1 MNLVIGM
8 MQRIAMEVFAMR
20 NQDQFD
26 QEMRRFEEREEISSP
41 MSGSGGG
48 FMMNKQKIVKY
59 AFMALLGFEAMLCW
73 NWLIQ
78 PLMPVITNIINNKG
92 ALSLSTGMPTDIS
105 HPLGSFSIGG
115 MNAQSAMS
123 LYVDSLFR
131 LGLFSAMFGLTF
143 KAYSVIR
150 RFMR

>member
-1 MNLVIGM
+1 MSLVSGTRQKMITEG
-8 MQRIAMEVFAMR
+8 FAMR
-20 NQDQFD
+20 DKEQLN
-26 QEMRRFEEREEISSP
+26 QEMRKFEEREELSGP
-41 MSGSGGG
+41 MSGSGGS

-92 ALSLSTGMPTDIS
+92 ALSLSAGMPTDIS

>member
-1 MNLVIGM
+1 MSLVIGM
-8 MQRIAMEVFAMR
+8 MRKTTMEGSVMR
-20 NQDQFD
+20 NRDQFD
-26 QEMRRFEEREEISSP
+26 QEMRRFEEREELNGP
-41 MSGSGGG
+41 MMGSGGS
-48 FMMNKQKIVKY
+48 FMNKQKIVKY

-92 ALSLSTGMPTDIS
+92 ALSLSAGMPTDIS

-150 RFMR
+150 RLMR

>member
-1 MNLVIGM
+1 MSLAIGIV
-8 MQRIAMEVFAMR
+8 QEIITEVYVMHNR
-20 NQDQFD
+20 DQFD
-26 QEMRRFEEREEISSP
+26 QEMRRFEEREDLSSP
-41 MSGSGGG
+41 MSGFGGS
-48 FMMNKQKIVKY
+48 FMNKQKIVKY
-59 AFMALLGFEAMLCW
+59 AFIALLGFEAMLCW

-92 ALSLSTGMPTDIS
+92 ALSLSAGMPTDIS

>member
-1 MNLVIGM
+1 MSLANGITLKIIMGGS
-8 MQRIAMEVFAMR
+8 AMHNR
-20 NQDQFD
+20 DQFD
-26 QEMRRFEEREEISSP
+26 QEMRRFEEREEMSGP
-41 MSGSGGG
+41 MSGAGGN
-48 FMMNKQKIVKY
+48 FMNKQKIVKY
-59 AFMALLGFEAMLCW
+59 AFIALLGFEAMLCW

-92 ALSLSTGMPTDIS
+92 ALSVSAGMPTDIS

-143 KAYSVIR
+143 KAYSLIR

>member
-1 MNLVIGM
+1 
-8 MQRIAMEVFAMR
+8 MR
-20 NQDQFD
+20 DRDQLNNK
-26 QEMRRFEEREEISSP
+26 MRQFEEREEMSGP
-41 MSGSGGG
+41 MAGSGGS
-48 FMMNKQKIVKY
+48 FMNKQKIVKY
-59 AFMALLGFEAMLCW
+59 AFIALLGFEAMLCW

-92 ALSLSTGMPTDIS
+92 ALSLSAGMPTDIS

>member
-1 MNLVIGM
+1 MSLVIGTKREM
-8 MQRIAMEVFAMR
+8 ITEVFAMHNR
-20 NQDQFD
+20 DQFD
-26 QEMRRFEEREEISSP
+26 QEMRRFEEREDLSSP

-48 FMMNKQKIVKY
+48 FMINKQKIVKY

-92 ALSLSTGMPTDIS
+92 ALSLSAGMPTDIS

>member
-1 MNLVIGM
+1 MSGM
-8 MQRIAMEVFAMR
+8 MRKTTMEGSVMHNR
-20 NQDQFD
+20 DQFD
-26 QEMRRFEEREEISSP
+26 QEMRRFEEKEELSGP
-41 MSGSGGG
+41 MSGSGGS
-48 FMMNKQKIVKY
+48 FMNKQKIVKY
-59 AFMALLGFEAMLCW
+59 AFIALLGFEAMLCW

-92 ALSLSTGMPTDIS
+92 ALSLSAGMPTDIS

-131 LGLFSAMFGLTF
+131 FGLFSAMFGLTF

>member
-1 MNLVIGM
+1 MRDRDQLN
-8 MQRIAMEVFAMR
+8 QEVK
-20 NQDQFD
+20 
-26 QEMRRFEEREEISSP
+26 RFEERENLSSP
-41 MSGSGGG
+41 MSGSGGS
-48 FMMNKQKIVKY
+48 FMNKQKIVKY
-59 AFMALLGFEAMLCW
+59 AFIALLGFEAMLCW

-92 ALSLSTGMPTDIS
+92 ALSLSAGMPTDIS

-143 KAYSVIR
+143 KVYSVIR

>member
-1 MNLVIGM
+1 MSD
-8 MQRIAMEVFAMR
+8 R
-20 NQDQFD
+20 DQLD
-26 QEMRRFEEREEISSP
+26 REMRRFEEREDLNRP
-41 MSGSGGG
+41 MSGSGGS

-92 ALSLSTGMPTDIS
+92 ALSLSAGMPTDIS

>member
-1 MNLVIGM
+1 MSLVIGIT
-8 MQRIAMEVFAMR
+8 QRIVTEDFAMHNR
-20 NQDQFD
+20 DRFD
-26 QEMRRFEEREEISSP
+26 QEMRRFEEREDLSGP
-41 MSGSGGG
+41 MQGSGGG

-59 AFMALLGFEAMLCW
+59 AFIALLGFEAMLCW

-92 ALSLSTGMPTDIS
+92 ALSLSAGMPTDIS

>member
-1 MNLVIGM
+1 MSSVIGIV
-8 MQRIAMEVFAMR
+8 QRIAMEVFAMSDR
-20 NQDQFD
+20 DQLD
-26 QEMRRFEEREEISSP
+26 REMRRFEEREELGSP
-41 MSGSGGG
+41 MSGSGGS

-59 AFMALLGFEAMLCW
+59 AFIALLGFEAMLCW

-92 ALSLSTGMPTDIS
+92 ALSLSAGMPTDIS

>member
-1 MNLVIGM
+1 MSD
-8 MQRIAMEVFAMR
+8 R
-20 NQDQFD
+20 DQLD
-26 QEMRRFEEREEISSP
+26 REMRRFEERESFSGP
-41 MSGSGGG
+41 MAGSGGS
-48 FMMNKQKIVKY
+48 FMNKQKIVKY
-59 AFMALLGFEAMLCW
+59 AFIALLGFEAMLCW

-92 ALSLSTGMPTDIS
+92 ALSLSAGMPTDIS

-150 RFMR
+150 RFIR

>member
-1 MNLVIGM
+1 MSLANGTRQKI
-8 MQRIAMEVFAMR
+8 ITEVSVMHNR
-20 NQDQFD
+20 DQFD
-26 QEMRRFEEREEISSP
+26 QEMRRFEEREELSSP
-41 MSGSGGG
+41 MTGSGGS
-48 FMMNKQKIVKY
+48 FMNKQKIVKY
-59 AFMALLGFEAMLCW
+59 AFIALLGFEAMLCW

-92 ALSLSTGMPTDIS
+92 ALSLSAGMPTDIS

>member
-1 MNLVIGM
+1 MNLANGM
-8 MQRIAMEVFAMR
+8 MQRIAMEVFAMSDR
-20 NQDQFD
+20 DQLD
-26 QEMRRFEEREEISSP
+26 REMRRFEKREELGSP
-41 MSGSGGG
+41 MSGSGGS
-48 FMMNKQKIVKY
+48 FIMNKQKIVKY
-59 AFMALLGFEAMLCW
+59 AFIALLGFEAMLCW

-92 ALSLSTGMPTDIS
+92 ALSLSAGMPTDIS
-105 HPLGSFSIGG
+105 HPLGSFFIGG

-143 KAYSVIR
+143 KAYSFIR

>member
-1 MNLVIGM
+1 MIGM
-8 MQRIAMEVFAMR
+8 MLKITMEGSVMHNR
-20 NQDQFD
+20 DQFD
-26 QEMRRFEEREEISSP
+26 QEMRRFEEREDLSGP
-41 MSGSGGG
+41 MSGSGGS
-48 FMMNKQKIVKY
+48 FMNKQKIVKY
-59 AFMALLGFEAMLCW
+59 AFIALLGFEAMLCW

-92 ALSLSTGMPTDIS
+92 ALSLSAGMPTDIS

>member
-1 MNLVIGM
+1 MNLANGIM
-8 MQRIAMEVFAMR
+8 LKIAMEGSVMHNR
-20 NQDQFD
+20 DQFD
-26 QEMRRFEEREEISSP
+26 QEMRRFEEREELSGP
-41 MSGSGGG
+41 MTGSGGS
-48 FMMNKQKIVKY
+48 FMNKQKLVKY
-59 AFMALLGFEAMLCW
+59 VFIALLGFEAMLCW

-92 ALSLSTGMPTDIS
+92 ALSLSAGMPTDIS

>member
-1 MNLVIGM
+1 MSSVIGIVRKM
-8 MQRIAMEVFAMR
+8 ITGGYVMHNR
-20 NQDQFD
+20 DQFD
-26 QEMRRFEEREEISSP
+26 QEMRRFEEREEMSGP
-41 MSGSGGG
+41 MSGSGGS
-48 FMMNKQKIVKY
+48 FMNKQKIVKY
-59 AFMALLGFEAMLCW
+59 AFIALLGFEAMLCW

-92 ALSLSTGMPTDIS
+92 ALSLSAGMPTDIS

>member
-1 MNLVIGM
+1 
-8 MQRIAMEVFAMR
+8 MR
-20 NQDQFD
+20 DKEQLN
-26 QEMRRFEEREEISSP
+26 QEMMRFEEREDLSSP
-41 MSGSGGG
+41 MSGSGGS
-48 FMMNKQKIVKY
+48 FMNKQKIVKY
-59 AFMALLGFEAMLCW
+59 AFIALLGFEAMLCW

-92 ALSLSTGMPTDIS
+92 ALSLSAGMPTDIS

>member
-8 MQRIAMEVFAMR
+8 MQRIAMEVFAMHNR
-20 NQDQFD
+20 DQFD
-26 QEMRRFEEREEISSP
+26 QEMRRFEEREDLSGP
-41 MSGSGGG
+41 MMGSGGS
-48 FMMNKQKIVKY
+48 FMDKRKIVKY
-59 AFMALLGFEAMLCW
+59 AFIALLGFEAMLCW

-92 ALSLSTGMPTDIS
+92 ALSLSAGMPTDIS

>member
-1 MNLVIGM
+1 MNLANGM
-8 MQRIAMEVFAMR
+8 MLKITMGGSVMHNR
-20 NQDQFD
+20 DQFD
-26 QEMRRFEEREEISSP
+26 QEMRRFEAREEMSGP
-41 MSGSGGG
+41 MSGSGGS

-59 AFMALLGFEAMLCW
+59 AFIALLGFEAMLCW

-92 ALSLSTGMPTDIS
+92 ALSLSAGMPTDIS

-131 LGLFSAMFGLTF
+131 LGLFSAMFGLTL

-150 RFMR
+150 KFMR

>member
-1 MNLVIGM
+1 MSLVIGTKQKM
-8 MQRIAMEVFAMR
+8 ITEGFVMHNR
-20 NQDQFD
+20 DQFD
-26 QEMRRFEEREEISSP
+26 QEMRRFEEREELSGP
-41 MSGSGGG
+41 MTGAGGN
-48 FMMNKQKIVKY
+48 FMNKQKIVKY

-92 ALSLSTGMPTDIS
+92 ALSLSAGMPTDIS

>member
-1 MNLVIGM
+1 MSLVIGM
-8 MQRIAMEVFAMR
+8 RRKIITEDFVMSDR
-20 NQDQFD
+20 DQLD
-26 QEMRRFEEREEISSP
+26 REMRRFEEREDLSSP
-41 MSGSGGG
+41 MSGSGGS

-92 ALSLSTGMPTDIS
+92 ALSLSAGMPTDIS

>member
-1 MNLVIGM
+1 MSLVNGM
-8 MQRIAMEVFAMR
+8 MQRIAMGVFAMSDR
-20 NQDQFD
+20 DQLD
-26 QEMRRFEEREEISSP
+26 REMRRFEEREELSSP
-41 MSGSGGG
+41 MTGSGGS
-48 FMMNKQKIVKY
+48 FMNKQKIVKY
-59 AFMALLGFEAMLCW
+59 AFIALLGFEAMLCW

-92 ALSLSTGMPTDIS
+92 ALSLSSGMPTDIS

>member
-1 MNLVIGM
+1 
-8 MQRIAMEVFAMR
+8 MEGSVMR
-20 NQDQFD
+20 DRDQLNNK
-26 QEMRRFEEREEISSP
+26 MRQFEEREEMSGP
-41 MSGSGGG
+41 MTGSGGS
-48 FMMNKQKIVKY
+48 FMNKQKIVKC
-59 AFMALLGFEAMLCW
+59 AFIALLGFEAMLCW

-92 ALSLSTGMPTDIS
+92 ALSLSAGMPTDIS

>member
-1 MNLVIGM
+1 MSLVIGM
-8 MQRIAMEVFAMR
+8 KRKIITEVFVMSDR
-20 NQDQFD
+20 DQLD
-26 QEMRRFEEREEISSP
+26 REMRRFEERENLSSP
-41 MSGSGGG
+41 MSGSGGS
-48 FMMNKQKIVKY
+48 FMNKQKIVKY
-59 AFMALLGFEAMLCW
+59 AFIALLGFEAMLCW

-92 ALSLSTGMPTDIS
+92 ALSLSAGMPTDIS

>member
-8 MQRIAMEVFAMR
+8 MRKILTEVFVMR
-20 NQDQFD
+20 DRDQLNH
-26 QEMRRFEEREEISSP
+26 EMRQFEEREDLNGP
-41 MSGSGGG
+41 MMGSGGS
-48 FMMNKQKIVKY
+48 FMNKQKIVKY
-59 AFMALLGFEAMLCW
+59 AFIALLGFEAMLCW

-92 ALSLSTGMPTDIS
+92 ALSLSAGMPTDIS

>member
-1 MNLVIGM
+1 MSSVIGM
-8 MQRIAMEVFAMR
+8 MLKIITEVFAMHNR
-20 NQDQFD
+20 DQFD
-26 QEMRRFEEREEISSP
+26 QEMRRFEEREDLSGP
-41 MSGSGGG
+41 MMGSGGS
-48 FMMNKQKIVKY
+48 FMDKRKIVKY
-59 AFMALLGFEAMLCW
+59 AFIALLGFEAMLCW

-92 ALSLSTGMPTDIS
+92 ALSLSAGMPTDIS

>member
-1 MNLVIGM
+1 MSSVIGM
-8 MQRIAMEVFAMR
+8 MRKILTEVFAMSDR
-20 NQDQFD
+20 DQLD
-26 QEMRRFEEREEISSP
+26 REMRRFEEREELGSP
-41 MSGSGGG
+41 MSGSGGS

-59 AFMALLGFEAMLCW
+59 AFIALLGFEAMLCW

-92 ALSLSTGMPTDIS
+92 ALSLSAGMPTDIS

>member
-1 MNLVIGM
+1 MSSVIG
-8 MQRIAMEVFAMR
+8 IAQEKIMEVFAMHNR
-20 NQDQFD
+20 DQFD
-26 QEMRRFEEREEISSP
+26 QEMRRFEEREELGSP
-41 MSGSGGG
+41 MSGSGGS
-48 FMMNKQKIVKY
+48 FMINKQKIVKY
-59 AFMALLGFEAMLCW
+59 AFIALLGFEAMLCW

-92 ALSLSTGMPTDIS
+92 ALSLSAGMPTDIS

>member
-1 MNLVIGM
+1 MSLVIGIM
-8 MQRIAMEVFAMR
+8 RKTIMEGFVMHNR
-20 NQDQFD
+20 DQFD
-26 QEMRRFEEREEISSP
+26 QEMRRFEEREELGSP
-41 MSGSGGG
+41 MSGSGGS

-59 AFMALLGFEAMLCW
+59 AFIALLGFEAMLCW

-92 ALSLSTGMPTDIS
+92 ALSLSAGMPTDIS

>member
-1 MNLVIGM
+1 MIGM
-8 MQRIAMEVFAMR
+8 MLKITMEGSVMHNR
-20 NQDQFD
+20 DQFD
-26 QEMRRFEEREEISSP
+26 QEMRRFEEREDLNGP
-41 MSGSGGG
+41 MMGSGGS
-48 FMMNKQKIVKY
+48 FMNKQKIVKY
-59 AFMALLGFEAMLCW
+59 AFIALLGFEAMLCW

-92 ALSLSTGMPTDIS
+92 ALSLSAGMPTDIS

>member
-1 MNLVIGM
+1 MSLVNGM
-8 MQRIAMEVFAMR
+8 TQKMLMEVFVMHNR
-20 NQDQFD
+20 DQFD
-26 QEMRRFEEREEISSP
+26 QEMRRFEEREDLSSP
-41 MSGSGGG
+41 MSGSGGS
-48 FMMNKQKIVKY
+48 FMNKQKIVKY
-59 AFMALLGFEAMLCW
+59 AFIALLGFEAMLCW

-92 ALSLSTGMPTDIS
+92 ALSLSAGMPTDIS

>member
-1 MNLVIGM
+1 
-8 MQRIAMEVFAMR
+8 MR
-20 NQDQFD
+20 DKEQLN
-26 QEMRRFEEREEISSP
+26 QEMRRFEEREEMSGP
-41 MSGSGGG
+41 MSGFGGS
-48 FMMNKQKIVKY
+48 FMNKQKIVKY
-59 AFMALLGFEAMLCW
+59 AFIALLGFEAMLCW

-92 ALSLSTGMPTDIS
+92 ALSLSAGMPTDIS

-150 RFMR
+150 RFIR

>member
-1 MNLVIGM
+1 MSLVIGIM
-8 MQRIAMEVFAMR
+8 RRTITEDFVMRDR
-20 NQDQFD
+20 NQLN
-26 QEMRRFEEREEISSP
+26 QEMRQFEEREDLSGP
-41 MSGSGGG
+41 MSRAGGD
-48 FMMNKQKIVKY
+48 FMDKRKIVKY
-59 AFMALLGFEAMLCW
+59 AFIALLGFEAMLCW

-92 ALSLSTGMPTDIS
+92 ALSLSAGMPTDIS

>member
-1 MNLVIGM
+1 M
-8 MQRIAMEVFAMR
+8 MLKIITEVFAMHNR
-20 NQDQFD
+20 DQFD
-26 QEMRRFEEREEISSP
+26 QEMRRFEEREDLSGP
-41 MSGSGGG
+41 MMGSGGS
-48 FMMNKQKIVKY
+48 FMDKRKIVKY
-59 AFMALLGFEAMLCW
+59 AFIALLGFEAMLCW

-92 ALSLSTGMPTDIS
+92 ALSLSAGMPTDIS

>member
-1 MNLVIGM
+1 MSLVIG
-8 MQRIAMEVFAMR
+8 IMR
-20 NQDQFD
+20 KMITGGCVMHNRDQFD
-26 QEMRRFEEREEISSP
+26 QEMRRFEEREELSGP
-41 MSGSGGG
+41 MSGSGGS
-48 FMMNKQKIVKY
+48 FMNKQKIVKY
-59 AFMALLGFEAMLCW
+59 AFIALLGFEAMLCW

-92 ALSLSTGMPTDIS
+92 ALSLSAGMPTDIS

>member
-1 MNLVIGM
+1 MSLVIGIV
-8 MQRIAMEVFAMR
+8 QEKITEVFVMHNR
-20 NQDQFD
+20 DQFD
-26 QEMRRFEEREEISSP
+26 QEMRRFEEREELSSP
-41 MSGSGGG
+41 MSGSGGNL
-48 FMMNKQKIVKY
+48 MNKQKIVKY
-59 AFMALLGFEAMLCW
+59 AFIALLGFEAMLCW

-92 ALSLSTGMPTDIS
+92 ALSLSAGMPTDIS

>member
-1 MNLVIGM
+1 MSLVSGM
-8 MQRIAMEVFAMR
+8 MRKTTMEGSVMHNR
-20 NQDQFD
+20 DQFD
-26 QEMRRFEEREEISSP
+26 QEMRRFEEKEELSGP
-41 MSGSGGG
+41 MSGSGGS
-48 FMMNKQKIVKY
+48 FMNKQKIVKY
-59 AFMALLGFEAMLCW
+59 AFIALLGFEAMLCW

-92 ALSLSTGMPTDIS
+92 ALSLSAGMPTDIS
-105 HPLGSFSIGG
+105 HPLGSFFIGG